1 MTQDDANVMILFILF
16 GIIWSVFRNA
26 IHDQSSNSFDPG
38 RSPASLGF
46 PYNQHV
52 VDLRLGEGRS
62 PSSSTD
68 RSDAD
73 VARDLEL
80 IRQFDPAF
88 DARQFLDSGC
98 LVYETVVMAFAN
110 GDRELLHDLV
120 SVDIY
125 NTFSE
130 IILKR
135 EERCERVELSF
146 VCLESAEIT
155 NVSLFNKCAQITIC
169 FVAQLITATH
179 AENGAVVAG
188 DPEKILNVN
197 DMWTFARELTSKR
210 PAWKL
215 VRTDSV

>member
-1 MTQDDANVMILFILF
+1 
-16 GIIWSVFRNA
+16 
-26 IHDQSSNSFDPG
+26 
-38 RSPASLGF
+38 
-46 PYNQHV
+46 
-52 VDLRLGEGRS
+52 
-62 PSSSTD
+62 
-68 RSDAD
+68 
-73 VARDLEL
+73 
-80 IRQFDPAF
+80 
-88 DARQFLDSGC
+88 
-98 LVYETVVMAFAN
+98 MAFAN

-155 NVSLFNKCAQITIC
+155 NVSLFNKCARITIG
-169 FVAQLITATH
+169 FVAQLITATR

-215 VRTDSV
+215 IETDSA

>member
-1 MTQDDANVMILFILF
+1 MILFILF

-26 IHDQSSNSFDPG
+26 IHDQSSNSFNPG
-38 RSPASLGF
+38 RPPANSGF
-46 PYNQHV
+46 PDNQHIA
-52 VDLRLGEGRS
+52 DLRLGEGRS

-120 SVDIY
+120 SAAIY
-125 NTFSE
+125 NTFAE

-135 EERCERVELSF
+135 EERREHVELSF
-146 VCLESAEIT
+146 VCLESAEVT
-155 NVSLFNKCAQITIC
+155 NVSLFNKCAQITIG
-169 FVAQLITATH
+169 FVAQLITATR